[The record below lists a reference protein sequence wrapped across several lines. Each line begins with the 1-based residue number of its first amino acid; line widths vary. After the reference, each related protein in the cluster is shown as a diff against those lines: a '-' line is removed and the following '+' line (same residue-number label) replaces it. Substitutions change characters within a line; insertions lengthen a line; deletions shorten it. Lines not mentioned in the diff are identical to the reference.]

1 MSTSKN
7 NLFAVIDSGTNSFS
21 LSIYEPAENHAGQF
35 KRVYKENYFVE
46 LLENSNQFISPAA
59 FERAVRA
66 YELFAETLCYKE
78 VDTVRAV
85 ATAAFR
91 QADNAAELITA
102 IWEATNI
109 QIEIISGE
117 QEADF
122 IYQGVKLASPI
133 PAKGHALI
141 MDIGGGSV
149 EFILCNQQQGKL
161 WAESFAVGA
170 AVLYNQ
176 YPLSDPSNA
185 IELNY
190 LQQQISQKLTNLWA
204 MLAKYPPQMLIGA
217 SGTFDV
223 LLALVGKRKTQ
234 NLYELFP
241 AARFHKEIF
250 PSLCYTSFAQRAT
263 MPQVPAR
270 RSKMLIGILSL
281 IKLVLDNC
289 PMQQL
294 AVSDYALR
302 EGLAWEMW
310 QKKIKNGFK

>member
-1 MSTSKN
+1 MGTDKN

-21 LSIYEPAENHAGQF
+21 LSIYEPAKEGYF

-46 LLENSNQFISPAA
+46 LLENSNQIIGEAA

-78 VDTVRAV
+78 VNQVRAV

-91 QADNAAELITA
+91 QAQNAAELIQT
-102 IWEATNI
+102 IWEETNI
-109 QIEIISGE
+109 QIEVISGE
-117 QEADF
+117 QEADL
-122 IYQGVKLASPI
+122 IYQGVKLAAPI
-133 PAKGHALI
+133 PEKGNALI

-161 WAESFAVGA
+161 WAESFPLGA

-176 YPLSDPSNA
+176 YPLSDPTNA

-190 LQQQISQKLTNLWA
+190 LQQQLSQKLANLWK
-204 MLAKYPPQMLIGA
+204 MSAKHPPQMLIGA

-223 LLALVGKRKTQ
+223 LLALVGKRKGQ

-250 PSLCYTSFAQRAT
+250 PSLCYTSFAQREQ
-263 MPQVPAR
+263 MPLVPPH

-289 PMQQL
+289 PVQQL

-302 EGLAWEMW
+302 EGLAWQVW
-310 QKKIKNGFK
+310 CK

>member
-1 MSTSKN
+1 MSADKK

-21 LSIYEPAENHAGQF
+21 LSIYEPSTAGQF

-46 LLENSNQFISPAA
+46 LLENSNQIISPAA
-59 FERAVRA
+59 MERALRA

-78 VDTVRAV
+78 VSQIKAV

-91 QADNAAELITA
+91 QAENAAELIQT
-102 IWEATNI
+102 IWEETNI
-109 QIEIISGE
+109 KIEVISGE
-117 QEADF
+117 QEAEL
-122 IYQGVKLASPI
+122 IYQGVKLAAPI
-133 PAKGHALI
+133 PAKGNALI

-149 EFILCNQQQGKL
+149 EFILCNQEKGKL

-176 YPLSDPSNA
+176 YPLSDPTNA

-190 LQQQISQKLTNLWA
+190 LQQQLHAKLSNLWKMSA
-204 MLAKYPPQMLIGA
+204 QFPPQTLIGA

-223 LLALVGKRKTQ
+223 LLALVGKRKGQ

-241 AARFHKEIF
+241 ATRFHKEIF
-250 PSLCYTSFAQRAT
+250 PALCYTSQAQRAK
-263 MPQVPAR
+263 MPQVPPQ

-289 PMQQL
+289 LVQNL

-302 EGLAWEMW
+302 EGLALSMC
-310 QKKIKNGFK
+310 QNKV